1 MIRQITIPSEL
12 ELKMDET
19 LKGLDLAFEKKTLA
33 KSAIYPLKTTN
44 GYLMYEL
51 NVNETIAFY
60 IGLTVQSKI
69 NE

>member
-19 LKGLDLAFEKKTLA
+19 LKGLDLAFEKKTLD